1 MKVKGFVGLVGSV
14 HFTYSEGTKKLSTY
28 GLGTKGDIRF
38 EVENHGRLETVSLTQ
53 AQLEEAVEHWLNRLD
68 SQSTIEPLVL
78 SVY

>member
-14 HFTYSEGTKKLSTY
+14 HFTYSGDAKKLATY

-38 EVENHGRLETVSLTQ
+38 EIENHGRLETVSLTQ
-53 AQLEEAVEHWLNRLD
+53 SQLEEAVEHWLNRLD